1 VRWRVREEGLLAW
14 ENVVVED
21 RIRRAQE
28 ATSQMSVRV
37 GTTGRAVTAF
47 GGAELLRATARAVG
61 VGDAVDGS
69 VSLKKRARG
78 LSDTEFVLGIAESV
92 ALGARCLDDLAV
104 ARSDVAQALLRG
116 FEIPPPQTAG
126 AWLRRFTLGHL
137 GQLNRALCDV
147 QRNAYITSGVR
158 EVTLDFDSTYLFS
171 RSTRRQGVDRTYKK
185 GYALH
190 PLLCFDAASGAAV
203 HARLRRGKAGAST
216 GMRTF
221 LAETLRRVPDGVR
234 VRARLDSGFYG
245 GALLTQMEAAGVTY
259 LCGVPIVP
267 ALLGAVAALDDD
279 CWAPCVDKNDGEV
292 AEFGYR
298 LRHGRVF
305 RRYIVKRIAIEPG
318 EQATLEEGGWRHWIL
333 VTNDHH
339 RSAAELESEHRH
351 KAVVE
356 AGMREL
362 KSNYGLGTI
371 RRHGFMANWAWL
383 LLVCLAHNLCCW
395 TQHLGRLAAGRDG
408 AELRAKRLRYRYL
421 VVPAL
426 VVRSARQLTI
436 RLPTTYQ
443 HLDRFLAALDRLK
456 RLATRPA

>member
-1 VRWRVREEGLLAW
+1 
-14 ENVVVED
+14 
-21 RIRRAQE
+21 
-28 ATSQMSVRV
+28 MSVRV
-37 GTTGRAVTAF
+37 GTTSRAVTGY

-61 VGDAVDGS
+61 VGEAVEAS
-69 VSLKKRARG
+69 VSLKKRVRG
-78 LSDTEFVLGIAESV
+78 LCDAELVMGISESI

-104 ARSDVAQALLRG
+104 ARSDVAQAHLRG
-116 FEIPPPQTAG
+116 FAVPAPQTAG
-126 AWLRRFTLGHL
+126 VWLRRFTLGHL
-137 GQLNRALCDV
+137 GQLNRALCEV
-147 QRNAYITSGVR
+147 QRNAYVAAGVR

-171 RSTRRQGVDRTYKK
+171 RSKRRQGVDRTYKK

-190 PLLCFDAASGAAV
+190 PLLCFDASSGAAV

-216 GMRTF
+216 GMGTF

-245 GALLTQMEAAGVTY
+245 GALLAQLEAADVTY
-259 LCGVPIVP
+259 LCGAPIIP
-267 ALLGAVAALDDD
+267 ALLDVVAAIGEG
-279 CWAPCVDKNDGEV
+279 CWAPCVDKDEGEV

-298 LRHGRVF
+298 LRDGRVF

-318 EQATLEEGGWRHWIL
+318 EQATLEEGGWRHWIF
-333 VTNDHH
+333 VTNDHD

-351 KAVVE
+351 KALVE

-371 RRHGFMANWAWL
+371 RRHKFMANWAWL

-395 TQHLGRLAAGRDG
+395 AQQLGRLAAGRDG
-408 AELRAKRLRYRYL
+408 ADLRAKRLRHRYL

-426 VVRSARQLTI
+426 VIRSARQLTI
-436 RLPTTYQ
+436 RLPDSYP
-443 HLDRFLAALDRLK
+443 HLDRFVAALDRLK
-456 RLATRPA
+456 RVAITPA

>member
-1 VRWRVREEGLLAW
+1 
-14 ENVVVED
+14 VVVESH
-21 RIRRAQE
+21 IRLAQE
-28 ATSQMSVRV
+28 ATLQVSVRV
-37 GTTGRAVTAF
+37 GTTSRAVTAY

-61 VGDAVDGS
+61 VADAVETS
-69 VSLKKRARG
+69 VSVKRRARG
-78 LSDTEFVLGIAESV
+78 LSDTQFVSGIAESI

-104 ARSDVAQALLRG
+104 ARGDVAQAELRG
-116 FEIPPPQTAG
+116 FVVPAPQTAG
-126 AWLRRFTLGHL
+126 AWLRRFTLGHV
-137 GQLNRALCDV
+137 GQLSRALCEV
-147 QRNAYITSGVR
+147 QRNAYLAAGVR

-171 RSTRRQGVDRTYKK
+171 RSKRRQGVDRTYKK

-216 GMRTF
+216 GMKTF
-221 LAETLRRVPDGVR
+221 LAETLRRVPDAVR

-245 GALLTQMEAAGVTY
+245 GALLAQMETADVTY
-259 LCGVPIVP
+259 LCGAPIIP
-267 ALLGAVAALDDD
+267 ALLSAVAAIGEDY
-279 CWAPCVDKNDGEV
+279 WAPCVDKDEGEV

-298 LRHGRVF
+298 LRDGRVF

-318 EQATLEEGGWRHWIL
+318 EQATLKEGVWRHWIF
-333 VTNDHH
+333 VTNDHD

-351 KAVVE
+351 KASVE

-395 TQHLGRLAAGRDG
+395 TQQRGRLGAARDG
-408 AELRAKRLRYRYL
+408 ADLRAKRLRYRYL
-421 VVPAL
+421 VVPAV

-436 RLPTTYQ
+436 RLPDSYR
-443 HLDRFLAALDRLK
+443 HLDQFVAVLDRLK
-456 RLATRPA
+456 RVAITPA

>member
-1 VRWRVREEGLLAW
+1 VLVEGDIRW
-14 ENVVVED
+14 
-21 RIRRAQE
+21 AQE
-28 ATSQMSVRV
+28 ATSQVSVRV
-37 GTTGRAVTAF
+37 EITSRAVTAY

-61 VGDAVDGS
+61 VADAVAAS

-78 LSDTEFVLGIAESV
+78 LSDAEFVSGITESI

-104 ARSDVAQALLRG
+104 ARGDVAQAQLRG
-116 FEIPPPQTAG
+116 FEIPAPQTAG

-137 GQLNRALCDV
+137 GQLNRVLCDV
-147 QRNAYITSGVR
+147 QRNAYVAAGVR

-171 RSTRRQGVDRTYKK
+171 RSKRRQGVDRTYKK

-216 GMRTF
+216 GMRRF
-221 LAETLRRVPDGVR
+221 LAETLRRVPDGVT

-245 GALLTQMEAAGVTY
+245 GALLAQMENAGVTY
-259 LCGVPIVP
+259 LCGAPIIP
-267 ALLGAVAALDDD
+267 ALLSTVAAIGEE
-279 CWAPCVDKNDGEV
+279 CWAPCVDKDEGEV

-298 LRHGRVF
+298 LRDGRIF

-318 EQATLEEGGWRHWIL
+318 QQATLEEGGWRHWIF

-339 RSAAELESEHRH
+339 RSAVELESEHRH
-351 KAVVE
+351 KALVE

-383 LLVCLAHNLCCW
+383 LLVCLAHNLCRW
-395 TQHLGRLAAGRDG
+395 TQQLGRLGAGRDG
-408 AELRAKRLRYRYL
+408 ADLRAKRLRYRYL
-421 VVPAL
+421 VTPAL
-426 VVRSARQLTI
+426 VARSARQLTI
-436 RLPTTYQ
+436 QLPATYR
-443 HLDRFLAALDRLK
+443 HLDRFVAALDRLK
-456 RLATRPA
+456 RIAARPA

>member
-1 VRWRVREEGLLAW
+1 
-14 ENVVVED
+14 
-21 RIRRAQE
+21 
-28 ATSQMSVRV
+28 MSVRV
-37 GTTGRAVTAF
+37 GTTSRAVTAY

-61 VGDAVDGS
+61 VGEAVEAS

-78 LSDTEFVLGIAESV
+78 LSDAEFVMGISESI
-92 ALGARCLDDLAV
+92 ALGARCLDDLAI
-104 ARSDVAQALLRG
+104 ARGDLAQADLRG
-116 FEIPPPQTAG
+116 FDVPAPQTAG
-126 AWLRRFTLGHL
+126 AWLRRFTLGHV
-137 GQLNRALCDV
+137 GQLNRALCAV
-147 QRNAYITSGVR
+147 QRNAYTAAGVR

-171 RSTRRQGVDRTYKK
+171 RSKRRQGVDRTYKK

-190 PLLCFDAASGAAV
+190 PLLCFDATSSAAV

-221 LAETLRRVPDGVR
+221 LTETLRRVPDGVR

-245 GALLTQMEAAGVTY
+245 GALLAQMEAADVTY
-259 LCGVPIVP
+259 LCGVPIIP
-267 ALLGAVAALDDD
+267 ALLSAVAAIGED
-279 CWAPCVDKNDGEV
+279 CWVPCVDKDQGEV

-298 LRHGRVF
+298 LRDGRVF

-318 EQATLEEGGWRHWIL
+318 EQATLDEGGWRHWIF
-333 VTNDHH
+333 VTNDHD

-351 KAVVE
+351 KAQVE

-371 RRHGFMANWAWL
+371 RRHGFMANWVWL

-395 TQHLGRLAAGRDG
+395 TQQLGRLAAGRDD
-408 AELRAKRLRYRYL
+408 ADLRAKRLRYRYL

-436 RLPTTYQ
+436 RLPNSYR

-456 RLATRPA
+456 RVAITPA

>member
-1 VRWRVREEGLLAW
+1 
-14 ENVVVED
+14 
-21 RIRRAQE
+21 
-28 ATSQMSVRV
+28 MSVRV
-37 GTTGRAVTAF
+37 ETTSRAVTAY

-61 VGDAVDGS
+61 VAEAVEAS

-78 LSDTEFVLGIAESV
+78 LADAEFVMGIAESV

-104 ARSDVAQALLRG
+104 ARGDVAQAQLRG
-116 FEIPPPQTAG
+116 FEIPAPQTAG
-126 AWLRRFTLGHL
+126 VWLRRFTLGHI

-147 QRNAYITSGVR
+147 QRNAFVAAGVR

-171 RSTRRQGVDRTYKK
+171 RSKRRQGVDRTYKK

-221 LAETLRRVPDGVR
+221 LAETLRRVPSGTT

-245 GALLTQMEAAGVTY
+245 GPLLTQMETAGVTY
-259 LCGVPIVP
+259 LCGVPIIP
-267 ALLGAVAALDDD
+267 ALLNAVAAIGED
-279 CWAPCVDKNDGEV
+279 CWAPCVDKDEGEV

-298 LRHGRVF
+298 LRDGRVF
-305 RRYIVKRIAIEPG
+305 RRYIVKRIAIEAG
-318 EQATLEEGGWRHWIL
+318 EQATLDEGGWRHWIF
-333 VTNDHH
+333 VTNDHQ
-339 RSAAELESEHRH
+339 RSAIELESEHRH
-351 KAVVE
+351 KALVE

-395 TQHLGRLAAGRDG
+395 TQQLGRLAAGRDG
-408 AELRAKRLRYRYL
+408 ADLRAKRLRYRFL

-436 RLPTTYQ
+436 RLPATYR
-443 HLDRFLAALDRLK
+443 HLAPFLAALHRLK
-456 RLATRPA
+456 RLATPPA